1 MQWASTEAETS
12 FKVEEEETAPT
23 GPQSVHGREVGEF
36 NKRKDHKTESNA
48 QTYHSCT
55 IFT

>member
-23 GPQSVHGREVGEF
+23 GPQSVHGREVGKF
-36 NKRKDHKTESNA
+36 NKKKDHESESNA
-48 QTYHSCT
+48 
-55 IFT
+55 